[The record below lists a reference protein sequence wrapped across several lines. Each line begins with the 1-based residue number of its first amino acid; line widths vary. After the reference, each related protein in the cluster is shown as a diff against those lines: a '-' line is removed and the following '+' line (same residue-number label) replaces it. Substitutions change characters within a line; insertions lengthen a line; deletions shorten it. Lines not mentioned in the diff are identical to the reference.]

1 MRLQTDKH
9 KIPAISPAVSEFVS
23 RYFLVRDA
31 LGRSACGKR
40 AKIKELP
47 SSQSDEVRCASL
59 PPFSESYADSNIRS
73 TLLLA
78 VHMN

>member
-1 MRLQTDKH
+1 MRLQTDKS

-47 SSQSDEVRCASL
+47 SSHSDEVGCAYLLSL
-59 PPFSESYADSNIRS
+59 GRMLIHI
-73 TLLLA
+73 LLDRPYYWLFI
-78 VHMN
+78 